1 MSYEWKLINQ
11 LGLAVKL
18 EALFRLKPPYVPTT
32 RKQFVKEQTNT
43 IFVMHASTRGEWRE
57 AERVADV
64 LTWER
69 MG

>member
-1 MSYEWKLINQ
+1 MYEWKRTNQ

-18 EALFRLKPPYVPTT
+18 EAMFRLKPSYVPTT
-32 RKQFVKEQTNT
+32 RKQFVKEQTSKV
-43 IFVMHASTRGEWRE
+43 FVMHANTRGEWRE
-57 AERVADV
+57 AERVADI

>member
-1 MSYEWKLINQ
+1 MYEWKRVNQ

-32 RKQFVKEQTNT
+32 RKQFVKEQTNKV
-43 IFVMHASTRGEWRE
+43 FVMHANERGEWRE
-57 AERVADV
+57 AQRVADI

>member
-1 MSYEWKLINQ
+1 MSYEWKLTNQ

-18 EALFRLKPPYVPTT
+18 EAMFRLKPPYVPTT
-32 RKQFVKEQTNT
+32 RKQFVKEHTNT
-43 IFVMHASTRGEWRE
+43 VFVMHANERGEWRE
-57 AERVADV
+57 AQRVADI